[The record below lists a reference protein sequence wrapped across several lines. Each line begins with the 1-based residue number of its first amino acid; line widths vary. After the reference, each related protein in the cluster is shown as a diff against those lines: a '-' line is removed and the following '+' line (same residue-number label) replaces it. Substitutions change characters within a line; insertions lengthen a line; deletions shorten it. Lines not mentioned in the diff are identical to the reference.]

1 MSAKSPET
9 STLCYIRKRPQPFRE
24 SGAMRIPTRAYGPAG
39 CGARIALPRPRT
51 RCRSLWLA
59 YGSAAK
65 SDADGVRARRKS
77 RAGVYSWGSAPRGE
91 RRTLRIASAVARE
104 KKEMDRCASD
114 DDGESVV
121 RSLMRKLRVPYSQK
135 YLTASQAHCP
145 APAPPVLLPAA
156 RRFAPCPRE
165 PATRAGSARP

>member
-1 MSAKSPET
+1 
-9 STLCYIRKRPQPFRE
+9 
-24 SGAMRIPTRAYGPAG
+24 MRIPTRAYGPAG

-104 KKEMDRCASD
+104 KKRW
-114 DDGESVV
+114 
-121 RSLMRKLRVPYSQK
+121 
-135 YLTASQAHCP
+135 T
-145 APAPPVLLPAA
+145 AA
-156 RRFAPCPRE
+156 R
-165 PATRAGSARP
+165 ATMMVRALCGHSGEKFVYPTLKSI